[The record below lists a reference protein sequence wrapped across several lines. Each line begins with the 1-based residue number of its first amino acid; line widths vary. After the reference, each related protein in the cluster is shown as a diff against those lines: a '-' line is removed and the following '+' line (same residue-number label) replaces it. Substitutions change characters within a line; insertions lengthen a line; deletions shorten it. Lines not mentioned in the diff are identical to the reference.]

1 MRKLIRRI
9 LKEQEEFVF
18 PEYSE
23 QKKYDQIYKYL
34 DKIIKK
40 NDTKEGLVFKDERHI
55 GHWFAIPMPR
65 IPLNLLVTSYF
76 IGDICINAGKPVS
89 LMDEEGRCDRSLIS
103 EVIKEWVKDRY
114 NIIVTGNMEIL

>member
-40 NDTKEGLVFKDERHI
+40 NDTKEGLLFKDERYK
-55 GHWFAIPMPR
+55 GHWFAIPMPMKSFG
-65 IPLNLLVTSYF
+65 LLATYN
-76 IGDICINAGKPVS
+76 IIDDICINAGKPVS

-103 EVIKEWVKDRY
+103 EVIKKWVKDRY

>member
-9 LKEQEEFVF
+9 LKEQEDYVF

-40 NDTKEGLVFKDERHI
+40 SDTKEGLLFKDERYK
-55 GHWFAIPMPR
+55 GHWFAIPMPMKSFG
-65 IPLNLLVTSYF
+65 LLATYN
-76 IGDICINAGKPVS
+76 IIDDICINAGKPIS

-103 EVIKEWVKDRY
+103 EVIKEWIKDRY